1 MEFKGAVDAIKAID
15 TIAKDYEFQ
24 IKAIIFKNSHLLE
37 TYTRQLMQGGTTS
50 THLRKR
56 SGRLQGSTKAI
67 VVKKTADG
75 VYTGGIQ
82 VGTTYAGIHI
92 ARPGQEG
99 GSTVIRPKNKKFLTI
114 PLPAA
119 LTPAG
124 VLRGSAMSGLYHN
137 TFIQRSKAGNLI
149 IFGAMKQVQFAGQKQ
164 KIVPLFL
171 LVKKVTVPFRIN
183 ASSLLN
189 WIKPKMESDIESI
202 KIGGLKPI

>member
-1 MEFKGAVDAIKAID
+1 MEVKGAVDAIKAID
-15 TIAKDYEFQ
+15 TVAKDYESQ
-24 IKAIIFKNSHLLE
+24 IKAILGVNSRLLE
-37 TYTRQLMQGGTTS
+37 TYTKQLMKGGTTS
-50 THLRKR
+50 THLRYR
-56 SGRLQGSTKAI
+56 SGRLSGSTKAI

-82 VGTTYAGIHI
+82 IGTAYAGIHI